1 LLLREKSTL
10 AELSRFAIV
19 VSALSRTFARQF
31 FHNAPADGNQMTSA
45 LARKD
50 FRAASDQNPSY
61 NPVTEKMRALIVDD
75 DRTLRE
81 GCASVLRSEGFIVEV
96 TARGDEAI
104 DMVRRS
110 RFDIMFVDVYMTPVS
125 GIDVLK
131 AATATAPNTLVVLM
145 TGNPSVDSSIEAMQI
160 GAWEYLS
167 KPYSGTQLQLILGRA
182 AHTVSTRRQSE
193 GPPLDTREGAA
204 GSLLL
209 GTSAAFRRATE
220 LAKKAA
226 PTNAAVMIVGE
237 TGTGK
242 EVLAQYIHQHS
253 RRSRQ
258 RLVPINC
265 AAIPEQLLESEM
277 FGHRKGAFT
286 GADREKMGLLELADG
301 GTLFL
306 DELSEMSMPLQ
317 AKMLRV
323 LQDGIVRRVGSE
335 HEDAVVDV
343 RFVSA
348 TNRDPRESI
357 RNKQLRE
364 DLYYRL
370 NVVQVIIPPL
380 RERAEDIPLL
390 ANHFLRVFWARHRSP
405 KDAVPEFSEDTLDF
419 LVTRPWRGNVRELQ
433 NFVEHVTILA
443 QPGSKIQIHQLPLD
457 QEVDLGSAITGL
469 PSLPSSDAYH
479 AAKEQVLASFEKTY
493 VTRLVARAS
502 GNMSRAA
509 RLASV
514 DRTTLYRL
522 LERHGF
528 RRDLAEPASLG
539 QAADYTSMD
548 ADGLSLPSFPR
559 LASD

>member
-1 LLLREKSTL
+1 
-10 AELSRFAIV
+10 
-19 VSALSRTFARQF
+19 
-31 FHNAPADGNQMTSA
+31 MTTA

-50 FRAASDQNPSY
+50 FRAAPESTPY

-81 GCASVLRSEGFIVEV
+81 GCASVLRAEGINVEV
-96 TARGDEAI
+96 TARGEEAI
-104 DMVRRS
+104 QMINRS
-110 RFDIMFVDVYMTPVS
+110 RFDIMLVDVYLEPVS

-131 AATATAPNTLVVLM
+131 AVMATSPSTLVVLM
-145 TGNPSVDSSIEAMQI
+145 TGNPSVDSSIEAMRI
-160 GAWEYLS
+160 GAWDYLP
-167 KPYSGTQLQLILGRA
+167 KPYSGTQLQLLVGRA
-182 AHTVSTRRQSE
+182 AHTVTARREREAPESDSLAL
-193 GPPLDTREGAA
+193 GPDGGRLIGISP
-204 GSLLL
+204 
-209 GTSAAFRRATE
+209 AFKNAVELSRR
-220 LAKKAA
+220 AA
-226 PTNAAVMIVGE
+226 PTNASVMIVGE
-237 TGTGK
+237 TGSGK
-242 EVLAQYIHQHS
+242 EVIAQYIHHHS
-253 RRSRQ
+253 RRARK

-286 GADREKMGLLELADG
+286 GADREKMGLLELANG

-306 DELSEMSMPLQ
+306 DELTEMSMALQ

-335 HEDAVVDV
+335 EEDAIVDV

-348 TNRDPRESI
+348 TNRDPRDAI
-357 RNKQLRE
+357 RSKQLRE

-370 NVVQVIIPPL
+370 NVVQVTIPPL
-380 RERAEDIPLL
+380 RERVEDIPLL
-390 ANHFLRVFWARHRSP
+390 ANHFLRVFWSRHRSA
-405 KDAVPEFSEDTLDF
+405 KDAVPSFTDDTLEF
-419 LVTRPWRGNVRELQ
+419 LSSRPWRGNVRELQ

-443 QPGSKIQIHQLPLD
+443 QPGAKIQIHHLPLD
-457 QEVDLGSAITGL
+457 QEVDLGAVSNGL
-469 PSLPSSDAYH
+469 GIVPSSDAYH
-479 AAKEQVLASFEKTY
+479 VAKEQVLATFEKNY

-528 RRDLAEPASLG
+528 RRDLGDGSALG
-539 QAADYTSMD
+539 YADAPPVPDEFVAKSGFGDLT
-548 ADGLSLPSFPR
+548 PE
-559 LASD
+559 

>member
-1 LLLREKSTL
+1 
-10 AELSRFAIV
+10 
-19 VSALSRTFARQF
+19 
-31 FHNAPADGNQMTSA
+31 MTSA

-50 FRAASDQNPSY
+50 FRPAQDFTPSY

-81 GCASVLRSEGFIVEV
+81 GCASVLRADGLNVEV
-96 TARGDEAI
+96 TGRGEDAI
-104 DMVRRS
+104 QMIHRS
-110 RFDIMFVDVYMTPVS
+110 RFDIMFVDVYLEPVS

-131 AATATAPNTLVVLM
+131 AVMATSPSTLVVLM
-145 TGNPSVDSSIEAMQI
+145 TGNPSVDSSIEAMRI
-160 GAWEYLS
+160 GAWDYLP
-167 KPYSGTQLQLILGRA
+167 KPYSGTQLQLLVGRA
-182 AHTVSTRRQSE
+182 AHAVSSRREREAPAADALVLGTE
-193 GPPLDTREGAA
+193 GT
-204 GSLLL
+204 LLL
-209 GTSAAFRRATE
+209 GTSAAFKSATE
-220 LAKKAA
+220 LARRAA
-226 PTNAAVMIVGE
+226 PTNASVMIVGE

-242 EVLAQYIHQHS
+242 EVIAQFIHHHS
-253 RRSRQ
+253 RRARK

-286 GADREKMGLLELADG
+286 GADREKMGLLELANG

-306 DELSEMSMPLQ
+306 DELTEMSMALQ

-335 HEDAVVDV
+335 EEDAVVDV

-348 TNRDPRESI
+348 TNRDPRDAI
-357 RNKQLRE
+357 RSKQLRE

-370 NVVQVIIPPL
+370 NVVQVTIPPL
-380 RERAEDIPLL
+380 RERVEDIPLL
-390 ANHFLRVFWARHRSP
+390 ANHFLRVFWGRHRSA
-405 KDAVPEFSEDTLDF
+405 KDAVPTFGEDTLDF
-419 LVTRPWRGNVRELQ
+419 LSSRPWRGNVRELQ

-443 QPGSKIQIHQLPLD
+443 QPGAKIQIHHLPLD
-457 QEVDLGSAITGL
+457 QEVDLGAVSSGPGI
-469 PSLPSSDAYH
+469 LPSSDAYH
-479 AAKEQVLASFEKTY
+479 VAKEQVLATFEKNY

-528 RRDLAEPASLG
+528 RRDLGEPTAIG
-539 QAADYTSMD
+539 FPEATQATDEFVPKP
-548 ADGLSLPSFPR
+548 GFGE
-559 LASD
+559 LARE

>member
-1 LLLREKSTL
+1 
-10 AELSRFAIV
+10 
-19 VSALSRTFARQF
+19 
-31 FHNAPADGNQMTSA
+31 MTTG

-50 FRAASDQNPSY
+50 FRPASDSTPTY
-61 NPVTEKMRALIVDD
+61 NPVTEKLRALIVDD

-81 GCASVLRSEGFIVEV
+81 GCASVLRSEGFVVEV
-96 TARGDEAI
+96 SARGDEAI
-104 DMVRRS
+104 EMVRRS

-131 AATATAPNTLVVLM
+131 TVMATAPNTLVVLM
-145 TGNPSVDSSIEAMQI
+145 TGNPSVASSIEAMQI

-167 KPYSGTQLQLILGRA
+167 KPYSGTQLQLLLGRA
-182 AHTVSTRRQSE
+182 AHTVSSRRESD
-193 GPPLDTREGAA
+193 GPTVVDNDGTMGGMLV
-204 GSLLL
+204 
-209 GTSAAFRRATE
+209 GTSPAFRRATD

-242 EVLAQYIHQHS
+242 EVVAQYIHQHS
-253 RRSRQ
+253 RRSRR

-335 HEDAVVDV
+335 QEDAVVDV

-348 TNRDPRESI
+348 TNRDPREAI
-357 RNKQLRE
+357 RSKLLRE

-370 NVVQVIIPPL
+370 NVVQIVIPPL
-380 RERAEDIPLL
+380 RERAEDIPML

-405 KDAVPEFSEDTLDF
+405 KEAIPEFSEDTIDF
-419 LVTRPWRGNVRELQ
+419 LVSRPWRGNVRELQ

-457 QEVDLGSAITGL
+457 QEVDLGSALTGL
-469 PSLPSSDAYH
+469 PISTSSDAYH
-479 AAKEQVLASFEKTY
+479 VAKEQVLASFEKSY

-528 RRDLAEPASLG
+528 RRDLSEPASVG
-539 QAADYTSMD
+539 REGED
-548 ADGLSLPSFPR
+548 ASAEAIESLEPALPK
-559 LASD
+559 LTAE

>member
-1 LLLREKSTL
+1 
-10 AELSRFAIV
+10 
-19 VSALSRTFARQF
+19 
-31 FHNAPADGNQMTSA
+31 MTTA
-45 LARKD
+45 VARKD
-50 FRAASDQNPSY
+50 FRAGSDSALSY
-61 NPVTEKMRALIVDD
+61 NPHTERMRALIVDD

-96 TARGDEAI
+96 TARGEEAI
-104 DMVRRS
+104 EMVRRQ

-131 AATATAPNTLVVLM
+131 TVMATAPNTLVVLM
-145 TGNPSVDSSIEAMQI
+145 TGNPSVESSIEAMQM

-182 AHTVSTRRQSE
+182 AHTVTARRESE
-193 GPPLDTREGAA
+193 APLSDSSDAA
-204 GSLLL
+204 GGLLV
-209 GTSAAFRRATE
+209 GNSAAFRRATE

-242 EVLAQYIHQHS
+242 EILAQYIHQQS
-253 RRSRQ
+253 RRARR

-335 HEDAVVDV
+335 KEDAVVDV

-348 TNRDPRESI
+348 TNRDPRDAI
-357 RNKQLRE
+357 RSKQLRE

-370 NVVQVIIPPL
+370 NVVQVTIPPL

-390 ANHFLRVFWARHRSP
+390 ANHFLRVFWGRHRSA
-405 KDAVPEFSEDTLDF
+405 KDAIPEFSEDTLDF
-419 LVTRPWRGNVRELQ
+419 LASRPWRGNVRELQ
-433 NFVEHVTILA
+433 NFVEHVTILG
-443 QPGSKIQIHQLPLD
+443 QPGSQIQIHHLPLD
-457 QEVDLGSAITGL
+457 QEVDPSA
-469 PSLPSSDAYH
+469 P
-479 AAKEQVLASFEKTY
+479 
-493 VTRLVARAS
+493 
-502 GNMSRAA
+502 
-509 RLASV
+509 
-514 DRTTLYRL
+514 
-522 LERHGF
+522 
-528 RRDLAEPASLG
+528 
-539 QAADYTSMD
+539 
-548 ADGLSLPSFPR
+548 
-559 LASD
+559 

>member
-1 LLLREKSTL
+1 
-10 AELSRFAIV
+10 
-19 VSALSRTFARQF
+19 
-31 FHNAPADGNQMTSA
+31 MTTA

-50 FRAASDQNPSY
+50 FRVASDSTSLY
-61 NPVTEKMRALIVDD
+61 SPVTEKLRALIVDD

-81 GCASVLRSEGFIVEV
+81 GCASVLRAEGVNVEV
-96 TARGDEAI
+96 TGRGEEAI
-104 DMVRRS
+104 QMINRS
-110 RFDIMFVDVYMTPVS
+110 RFDIMLVDVYLEPVS

-131 AATATAPNTLVVLM
+131 AVMATCPSTLVVLM
-145 TGNPSVDSSIEAMQI
+145 TGNPSVDSSIEAMRI
-160 GAWEYLS
+160 GAWDYLP
-167 KPYSGTQLQLILGRA
+167 KPYSGTQLQLLVGRA
-182 AHTVSTRRQSE
+182 AHAVTSRREQETPASE
-193 GPPLDTREGAA
+193 SMAMGAEGT
-204 GSLLL
+204 LLL
-209 GTSAAFRRATE
+209 GTSTAFRNATE
-220 LAKKAA
+220 LARRAA
-226 PTNAAVMIVGE
+226 PTNASVMIVGE

-242 EVLAQYIHQHS
+242 EIIAQYIHHHS
-253 RRSRQ
+253 RRARK

-286 GADREKMGLLELADG
+286 GADREKMGLLELANG

-306 DELSEMSMPLQ
+306 DELTEMSMALQ

-335 HEDAVVDV
+335 AEDAVVDV

-348 TNRDPRESI
+348 TNRDPRDAI

-370 NVVQVIIPPL
+370 NVVQVTIPPL
-380 RERAEDIPLL
+380 RERVEDIPLL
-390 ANHFLRVFWARHRSP
+390 ANHFLRLFWGRHRSA
-405 KDAVPEFSEDTLDF
+405 KDALPAFTEDTMDF
-419 LVTRPWRGNVRELQ
+419 LSSRPWRGNVRELQ

-443 QPGSKIQIHQLPLD
+443 QPGSKIQIQHLPMD
-457 QEVDLGSAITGL
+457 QEVDPTAGTNEFAA
-469 PSLPSSDAYH
+469 LPSSDAYH
-479 AAKEQVLASFEKTY
+479 TAKEQVVAAFEKTY

-528 RRDLAEPASLG
+528 RRDLSDTG
-539 QAADYTSMD
+539 AAAQDPENVRPVDEESSSALLHAVGT
-548 ADGLSLPSFPR
+548 
-559 LASD
+559 

>member
-1 LLLREKSTL
+1 
-10 AELSRFAIV
+10 
-19 VSALSRTFARQF
+19 
-31 FHNAPADGNQMTSA
+31 MTSA

-50 FRAASDQNPSY
+50 FRPVQDSTPSY

-81 GCASVLRSEGFIVEV
+81 GCASVLRAEGVNVEV
-96 TARGDEAI
+96 TGRGEEAI
-104 DMVRRS
+104 QMIHRS
-110 RFDIMFVDVYMTPVS
+110 RFDIMLVDVYLEPVS

-131 AATATAPNTLVVLM
+131 AVMATSPSTLVVLM
-145 TGNPSVDSSIEAMQI
+145 TGNPSVDSSIEAMRI
-160 GAWEYLS
+160 GAWDYLP
-167 KPYSGTQLQLILGRA
+167 KPYSGTQLQLLVGRA
-182 AHTVSTRRQSE
+182 AHAVTSRRE
-193 GPPLDTREGAA
+193 REAPAA
-204 GSLLL
+204 DALGLGTAGTLLL
-209 GTSAAFRRATE
+209 GTSAAFKSATE
-220 LAKKAA
+220 LARRAA
-226 PTNAAVMIVGE
+226 PTNASVMIVGE

-242 EVLAQYIHQHS
+242 EVIAQFIHHHS
-253 RRSRQ
+253 RRARK

-286 GADREKMGLLELADG
+286 GADREKMGLLELANG

-306 DELSEMSMPLQ
+306 DELTEMSMALQ

-335 HEDAVVDV
+335 EEDAVVDV

-348 TNRDPRESI
+348 TNRDPRDAI
-357 RNKQLRE
+357 RSKQLRE

-370 NVVQVIIPPL
+370 NVVQVTIPPL
-380 RERAEDIPLL
+380 RERVEDIPLL
-390 ANHFLRVFWARHRSP
+390 ANHFLGVFWGRHRSA
-405 KDAVPEFSEDTLDF
+405 KDAVPTFGADTLDF
-419 LVTRPWRGNVRELQ
+419 LSSRPWRGNVRELQ

-443 QPGSKIQIHQLPLD
+443 QPGARIQIHHLPLD
-457 QEVDLGSAITGL
+457 QEVDLGAVSSGL
-469 PSLPSSDAYH
+469 GLLPSSDAYH
-479 AAKEQVLASFEKTY
+479 VAKEQVLATFEKNY

-528 RRDLAEPASLG
+528 RRELSESLNG
-539 QAADYTSMD
+539 DSPESLRADRAVDVPCAT
-548 ADGLSLPSFPR
+548 
-559 LASD
+559 

>member
-1 LLLREKSTL
+1 
-10 AELSRFAIV
+10 
-19 VSALSRTFARQF
+19 
-31 FHNAPADGNQMTSA
+31 MTTS

-50 FRAASDQNPSY
+50 FRAVPDSTPGY
-61 NPVTEKMRALIVDD
+61 TPITEKMRALIVDD

-96 TARGDEAI
+96 CARGDEAI
-104 DMVRRS
+104 EMVRRL

-131 AATATAPNTLVVLM
+131 TVMATAPGTLVVLM
-145 TGNPSVDSSIEAMQI
+145 TGNPSVESSIEAMQI

-167 KPYSGTQLQLILGRA
+167 KPYSGTQLQLLLGRA
-182 AHTVSTRRQSE
+182 AHTVSTRREVDVVNADASI
-193 GPPLDTREGAA
+193 GSA
-204 GSLLL
+204 GRLLL
-209 GTSAAFRRATE
+209 GNAPAFRRATD
-220 LAKKAA
+220 LAKRAA
-226 PTNAAVMIVGE
+226 TTNASVMIVGE

-242 EVLAQYIHQHS
+242 EVVAQYIHQNS
-253 RRSRQ
+253 RRSRK

-306 DELSEMSMPLQ
+306 DELTEMSMALQ

-335 HEDAVVDV
+335 AEDAVVDV

-348 TNRDPRESI
+348 TNRDPREAI
-357 RNKQLRE
+357 LHKQLRE

-370 NVVQVIIPPL
+370 NVIQVVIPPL

-390 ANHFLRVFWARHRSP
+390 ANHFLRVFWGRHRSP
-405 KDAVPEFSEDTLDF
+405 KETIPEFSEETLDF
-419 LVTRPWRGNVRELQ
+419 LLSRPWRGNVRELQ
-433 NFVEHVTILA
+433 NFIEHVTILA
-443 QPGSKIQIHQLPLD
+443 VPGTKIQISHLPLD
-457 QEVDLGSAITGL
+457 QEVDINSGGHGL
-469 PSLPSSDAYH
+469 SVVPSSDAYH
-479 AAKEQVLASFEKTY
+479 VAKDQVLANFEKTY

-502 GNMSRAA
+502 GNMSKAA

-528 RRDLAEPASLG
+528 RRDLSEGASGEPLPDMVRTGEGPPSP
-539 QAADYTSMD
+539 
-548 ADGLSLPSFPR
+548 LSREATPL
-559 LASD
+559 

>member
-1 LLLREKSTL
+1 MNT
-10 AELSRFAIV
+10 
-19 VSALSRTFARQF
+19 T
-31 FHNAPADGNQMTSA
+31 
-45 LARKD
+45 LARKE
-50 FRAASDQNPSY
+50 FRAASDSPLPY
-61 NPVTEKMRALIVDD
+61 NPHTERMRALIVDD

-81 GCASVLRSEGFIVEV
+81 GCASVLRSEGFTVEV
-96 TARGDEAI
+96 TGRGDEAI
-104 DMVRRS
+104 DMVRRQ

-131 AATATAPNTLVVLM
+131 TVMATAPSTLVVLM
-145 TGNPSVDSSIEAMQI
+145 TGNPSVESSIEAMQI
-160 GAWEYLS
+160 GAWDYLS
-167 KPYSGTQLQLILGRA
+167 KPYSGTQLQLLLGRA
-182 AHTVSTRRQSE
+182 AHTVTSRRQAE
-193 GPPLDTREGAA
+193 DPTRDAGDALGT
-204 GSLLL
+204 GSLV
-209 GTSAAFRRATE
+209 GASPAFRRATD
-220 LAKKAA
+220 LAKRAA
-226 PTNAAVMIVGE
+226 ATNAAVMIVGE

-242 EVLAQYIHQHS
+242 EVIAQYIHQNS
-253 RRSRQ
+253 RRSRR

-286 GADREKMGLLELADG
+286 GADREKMGLLELANG

-348 TNRDPRESI
+348 TNRDPREAI
-357 RNKQLRE
+357 RSKLLRE

-370 NVVQVIIPPL
+370 NVVQVVIPPL
-380 RERAEDIPLL
+380 RERPEDIPLL
-390 ANHFLRVFWARHRSP
+390 ANHFLRGFWARHRSQ
-405 KDAVPEFSEDTLDF
+405 KEAVPQFSEDTLDF
-419 LVTRPWRGNVRELQ
+419 LVSRPWRGNVRELQ

-457 QEVDLGSAITGL
+457 QEVDLSSAISGL
-469 PSLPSSDAYH
+469 AATPSSDAYH
-479 AAKEQVLASFEKTY
+479 VAKEQVLATFEKTY

-528 RRDLAEPASLG
+528 RRELTEPAG
-539 QAADYTSMD
+539 I
-548 ADGLSLPSFPR
+548 GVPSDNSVI
-559 LASD
+559 ASDLPLSPDDVAS

>member
-1 LLLREKSTL
+1 
-10 AELSRFAIV
+10 
-19 VSALSRTFARQF
+19 
-31 FHNAPADGNQMTSA
+31 MTSS

-50 FRAASDQNPSY
+50 FRATPESVPTY
-61 NPVTEKMRALIVDD
+61 NPITEKLRALIVDD

-81 GCASVLRSEGFIVEV
+81 GCASVLRNEGFSVEV
-96 TARGDEAI
+96 TGRGEEAI
-104 DMVRRS
+104 QMVHRS
-110 RFDIMFVDVYMTPVS
+110 RFDIMLVDVYLEPVS

-131 AATATAPNTLVVLM
+131 AVMATAPSTLVVLM
-145 TGNPSVDSSIEAMQI
+145 TGNPSVESSIEAMRI
-160 GAWEYLS
+160 GAWDYLP
-167 KPYSGTQLQLILGRA
+167 KPYSGTQLQL
-182 AHTVSTRRQSE
+182 
-193 GPPLDTREGAA
+193 
-204 GSLLL
+204 LL
-209 GTSAAFRRATE
+209 GMSPAFKAATE
-220 LAKKAA
+220 LARRAA
-226 PTNAAVMIVGE
+226 PTNASVMIVGE

-242 EVLAQYIHQHS
+242 EIIAKHIHQHS
-253 RRSRQ
+253 RRARK

-286 GADREKMGLLELADG
+286 GADREKMGLLELANG

-306 DELSEMSMPLQ
+306 DELTEMSMPLQ

-335 HEDAVVDV
+335 HEDAIVDV

-357 RNKQLRE
+357 RNKQLRD

-370 NVVQVIIPPL
+370 NVVQVTIPPL
-380 RERAEDIPLL
+380 RERLEDIPLL
-390 ANHFLRVFWARHRSP
+390 ANHFLQVFWSRHRSA
-405 KDAVPEFSEDTLDF
+405 KDAVPSFTDDTLEF
-419 LVTRPWRGNVRELQ
+419 LSSRPWRGNVRELQ

-443 QPGSKIQIHQLPLD
+443 QPGAKIQIHHLPLD
-457 QEVDLGSAITGL
+457 QEVDLGAVSNGVGI
-469 PSLPSSDAYH
+469 LPSSDAYH
-479 AAKEQVLASFEKTY
+479 VAKEQVLAAFEKNY
-493 VTRLVARAS
+493 VTRLVARSS

-528 RRDLAEPASLG
+528 RRDLSDSGNSADATESL
-539 QAADYTSMD
+539 QPDEAIK
-548 ADGLSLPSFPR
+548 PPC
-559 LASD
+559 

>member
-1 LLLREKSTL
+1 
-10 AELSRFAIV
+10 
-19 VSALSRTFARQF
+19 
-31 FHNAPADGNQMTSA
+31 MTTA

-50 FRAASDQNPSY
+50 FRSLSDTAPSY
-61 NPVTEKMRALIVDD
+61 NPQTERMRALIVDD

-81 GCASVLRSEGFIVEV
+81 GCASVLRSEGFVVEV

-104 DMVRRS
+104 EMVRRQ

-131 AATATAPNTLVVLM
+131 TVMATAPNTLVVLM
-145 TGNPSVDSSIEAMQI
+145 TGNPSVESSIEAMQI

-167 KPYSGTQLQLILGRA
+167 KPYSGTQLQLLLGRA
-182 AHTVSTRRQSE
+182 AHTVSTRRQAE
-193 GPPLDTREGAA
+193 GPSLDTQEGV
-204 GSLLL
+204 GRGLLV
-209 GTSAAFRRATE
+209 GTSAAFRRATD

-242 EVLAQYIHQHS
+242 EVLAQYIHQNS
-253 RRSRQ
+253 RRSRR

-335 HEDAVVDV
+335 QEDAVVDV

-348 TNRDPRESI
+348 TNRDPRDAI

-370 NVVQVIIPPL
+370 NVVQVVIPPL

-390 ANHFLRVFWARHRSP
+390 ANHFLRTFWARHRSP
-405 KDAVPEFSEDTLDF
+405 KDAIPEFSEDTIDF
-419 LVTRPWRGNVRELQ
+419 LVSRPWRGNVRELQ

-457 QEVDLGSAITGL
+457 QEVDLGSAIAGL

-479 AAKEQVLASFEKTY
+479 VAKEQVLASFEKTY

-528 RRDLAEPASLG
+528 RRDLTEPVAL
-539 QAADYTSMD
+539 ADSPESPVI
-548 ADGLSLPSFPR
+548 DGDGPSLPGFPK
-559 LASD
+559 LASE

>member
-1 LLLREKSTL
+1 
-10 AELSRFAIV
+10 
-19 VSALSRTFARQF
+19 
-31 FHNAPADGNQMTSA
+31 MTSS
-45 LARKD
+45 LVRRD
-50 FRAASDQNPSY
+50 FRAASDSNLSY
-61 NPVTEKMRALIVDD
+61 NPTTEKMRALIVDD

-131 AATATAPNTLVVLM
+131 TVMATAPNTLVVLM
-145 TGNPSVDSSIEAMQI
+145 TGNPSVDSSIEAMQM

-182 AHTVSTRRQSE
+182 AHTVSTRRDSQ
-193 GPPLDTREGAA
+193 GPVPDAQEAGA
-204 GSLLL
+204 GGLLI
-209 GTSAAFRRATE
+209 GNSPAFRRATE

-226 PTNAAVMIVGE
+226 GTNAAVMIVGE

-253 RRSRQ
+253 RRSRR

-335 HEDAVVDV
+335 QEDAVVDV

-348 TNRDPRESI
+348 TNRDPREAI
-357 RNKQLRE
+357 RGKQLRE

-370 NVVQVIIPPL
+370 NVIQITIPPL
-380 RERAEDIPLL
+380 RDRPEDVPLL
-390 ANHFLRVFWARHRSP
+390 ANHFLRAFWARHRSP
-405 KDAVPEFSEDTLDF
+405 KEAIPEFSEETLDF
-419 LVTRPWRGNVRELQ
+419 LVSRPWRGNVRELQ

-443 QPGSKIQIHQLPLD
+443 QPGSKILIQQLPLD

-469 PSLPSSDAYH
+469 PAMPSSDAYH
-479 AAKEQVLASFEKTY
+479 VAKEQVLATFEKTY

-539 QAADYTSMD
+539 QTGEDSPTD
-548 ADGLSLPSFPR
+548 ADAVVFPTFPK
-559 LASD
+559 LTSE